1 MLHCVGSTGVNIT
14 AHDAFFKGSICEGK
28 VQGSIPALSNILEYR
43 TVLVPCMGSAS
54 WLADCPQWAGGAHS
68 NEWGP
73 LKICFSSTHG
83 QKIGLPLNFETN
95 QLMKEISVLKS
106 DPQFLIR
113 RPNSTKI
120 VGLNQENDHYVDGD

>member
-1 MLHCVGSTGVNIT
+1 MYS
-14 AHDAFFKGSICEGK
+14 
-28 VQGSIPALSNILEYR
+28 
-43 TVLVPCMGSAS
+43 TVLTQLS
-54 WLADCPQWAGGAHS
+54 GAHPKVGFS
-68 NEWGP
+68 P
-73 LKICFSSTHG
+73 LMAK
-83 QKIGLPLNFETN
+83 KIGLSLNFETN